1 MLNQT
6 VIKYC
11 SMFKR
16 DLNYEDIRLFLE
28 SSPYYPNLLAVV
40 ETLRYVGLDVQAV
53 RCDISSVDEFTGPV
67 LFHIKNK
74 GKESL
79 VIGIIEKSDATL
91 IIKMLNPRSDKWNIM
106 PIETLD
112 KIWDG
117 VVIFVKDKTMRPQI
131 VKKHSVLLIC
141 CLIAILILIK
151 FYGIIAFSLLPI
163 GIGLLTAIYPY
174 ISSMGERYTVIDRIC
189 HISSITD
196 CGRVDKSKFSKVF
209 GIKMSTLSL
218 SFFCTQ
224 LVVIAL
230 SLLFGDIRAI
240 YSVYLI
246 PALIVIPTAIYSI
259 YGQINVGKICPLCV
273 AILICIIAEA
283 VIFFLMPTESL
294 NIKIVLLWCLVAVTV
309 LWTLHYAAILI
320 TRQHEC
326 FSNRINLLKL
336 KRRKD
341 ILLSESQLNETIDSP
356 VWLGQGNAK
365 IKLMTIISPGCP
377 HCRQLVGEVLS
388 LLDKIHSIRWDIVLG
403 VVSKSDIKTID
414 NWISQYNKDKSC
426 FIEKLRLWS
435 KSGKPI
441 ESLDRPISIESSKV
455 VLETFANIKE
465 RLKIDNFPAI
475 LLNDRKLSS
484 LYTPEDLK
492 YIISDLIYTR

>member
-53 RCDISSVDEFTGPV
+53 RCDISSVDELIVPA
-67 LFHIKNK
+67 LFHIKKK
-74 GKESL
+74 GNESL

-91 IIKMLNPRSDKWNIM
+91 IIKLFNPRSNKWEIT
-106 PIETLD
+106 PIEILY

-117 VVIFVKDKTMRPQI
+117 VVIFVKDKTLRPPI
-131 VKKHSVLLIC
+131 VRKHSVLLIC
-141 CLIAILILIK
+141 CLIAILIVIK

-163 GIGLLTAIYPY
+163 GIGLLTAIYQY
-174 ISSMGERYTVIDRIC
+174 ISSMGKRYTVIDRIC

-230 SLLFGDIRAI
+230 SLLFGDINAI
-240 YSVYLI
+240 YSVYC
-246 PALIVIPTAIYSI
+246 
-259 YGQINVGKICPLCV
+259 QINVGKICPLCV

-309 LWTLHYAAILI
+309 LWTLHYVAILI

-341 ILLSESQLNETIDSP
+341 VLVAESRLNESIDSP

-377 HCRQLVGEVLS
+377 HCRQLVGEILS
-388 LLDKIHSIRWDIVLG
+388 LLDIIHSIRWDIVLG

-441 ESLDRPISIESSKV
+441 ESLDRTISIESSKV

>member
-1 MLNQT
+1 MLSQT

-11 SMFKR
+11 SLFKR
-16 DLNYEDIRLFLE
+16 DLKDDDIRLFLE
-28 SSPYYPNLLAVV
+28 SSPNYPNLLAVV
-40 ETLRYVGLDVQAV
+40 ETLRYVGLDAV
-53 RCDISSVDEFTGPV
+53 AARCDISSLYELTGPA
-67 LFHIKNK
+67 LFHVNNK

-79 VIGIIEKSDATL
+79 VTGIIEKNDATS
-91 IIKMLNPRSDKWNIM
+91 IIKLLNPRSNQWDIT
-106 PIETLD
+106 PIETLA

-117 VVIFVKDKTMRPQI
+117 VVIFVKNKTLRNPI
-131 VKKHSVLLIC
+131 IKKHSALLIC
-141 CLIAILILIK
+141 CLIAILIVIK

-163 GIGLLTAIYPY
+163 VIGLLTAIYQY
-174 ISSMGERYTVIDRIC
+174 ISSIGKRYTVIDRVC

-196 CGRVDKSKFSKVF
+196 CERVDKSKFSKVF
-209 GIKMSTLSL
+209 GIKMNTLSL
-218 SFFCTQ
+218 SFFCAQ
-224 LVVIAL
+224 IVVITIS
-230 SLLFGDIRAI
+230 SLLGVTNAVHTI
-240 YSVYLI
+240 YLI
-246 PALIVIPTAIYSI
+246 STLIVIPTAIYSI

-294 NIKIVLLWCLVAVTV
+294 NMKIVLLWCLVAVTV

-341 ILLSESQLNETIDSP
+341 ILLSESQLNESIDSP
-356 VWLGQGNAK
+356 MWLGQGNAK

-377 HCRQLVGEVLS
+377 HCRQLVGEILS

-414 NWISQYNKDKSC
+414 VWISQYNKDKSC

-441 ESLDRPISIESSKV
+441 DSLDRPISIESSKA